1 MTGHNKLNFVFPWT
15 KMAMNW
21 QKLKIAEFS
30 WIKEFLYS
38 SLTHWGR
45 MTHICISTLTIIGS
59 DNGLSPRRRQAIIWT
74 NAGILLIGPLGPNI
88 RENLIEILTFS
99 FTKMYLKML
108 STKWRPF
115 CLSLNVLTSL
125 DSWTK
130 HSSPKWPLKCNH
142 IKLRNIELGYA
153 THWTWCIHR
162 SKTWVI
168 IPGGGGGGGG
178 GYSLCDG
185 WYICAAV
192 LTPFFHFGRIEHDL
206 FGVFF
211 SSTNSKAIFWGT
223 KTTNFYKNRSFW
235 PQIQFFPRSFWVQF
249 SAASGTPP
257 SVFRPSTPPGSLLV
271 QVMACY
277 LLKYQAI
284 NWTYDDS

>member
-38 SLTHWGR
+38 SLTHWSR

-142 IKLRNIELGYA
+142 IKLRNSMFIGVINLVVRSLSWDMQLIEHGAY
-153 THWTWCIHR
+153 III
-162 SKTWVI
+162 VI
-168 IPGGGGGGGG
+168 IVIIG
-178 GYSLCDG
+178 
-185 WYICAAV
+185 
-192 LTPFFHFGRIEHDL
+192 
-206 FGVFF
+206 
-211 SSTNSKAIFWGT
+211 
-223 KTTNFYKNRSFW
+223 
-235 PQIQFFPRSFWVQF
+235 
-249 SAASGTPP
+249 SGN
-257 SVFRPSTPPGSLLV
+257 GLLL
-271 QVMACY
+271 A
-277 LLKYQAI
+277 
-284 NWTYDDS
+284 